1 MKKLILT
8 IGLFLLV
15 FAGLATDASAKDMS
29 RRFGIGVDSTISNYA
44 GDGRGLS
51 FIYVIN
57 KYFGMQVIFGMN
69 TTSVDLNKK
78 VGTGSNSKIEKYE
91 TTIIEWN
98 VSFRALIPIVLTSE
112 ANLTGVVGFTA
123 SGTSSDG
130 FKTYNESYLK
140 YNDGYQFSIDL
151 GVRPEWFV
159 TEHISIH
166 TQLGIGINII
176 TDDGSVPSTALSY
189 DKNDKDGN
197 GTAVY
202 SSDAKGVSVDFFKN
216 VDLLGMA
223 GMTFWF

>member
-1 MKKLILT
+1 MKKFILSL
-8 IGLFLLV
+8 GLFLLL
-15 FAGLATDASAKDMS
+15 FAGFAVDASAKDMS
-29 RRFGIGVDSTISNYA
+29 RRFGLGVDSTISSYA
-44 GDGRGLS
+44 TDGRGLS

-57 KYFGMQVIFGMN
+57 KYFGMQFIFGLN
-69 TTSVDLNKK
+69 TTTADVKRHLSGGEIKPYD
-78 VGTGSNSKIEKYE
+78 
-91 TTIIEWN
+91 TTIIDWN
-98 VSFRALIPIVLTSE
+98 VSFRALIPIILTAE

-123 SGTSSDG
+123 SGRSTDD
-130 FKTYNESYLK
+130 FKTTNEAYQQ

-176 TDDGSVPSTALSY
+176 TDDGSVPATALS
-189 DKNDKDGN
+189 KDDQQ
-197 GTAVY
+197 AYY
-202 SSDAKGVSVDFFKN
+202 STDAKGVSVDFFKN

>member
-15 FAGLATDASAKDMS
+15 FAGLAADASAKDMS
-29 RRFGIGVDSTISNYA
+29 RRFGLGVDSTISDYA

-51 FIYVIN
+51 FVYVIN

-69 TTSVDLNKK
+69 TTNVELKK
-78 VGTGSNSKIEKYE
+78 KIGKGASARIEPYE
-91 TTIIEWN
+91 TTIINWN
-98 VSFRALIPIVLTSE
+98 VSLRALIPIILTAE

-130 FKTYNESYLK
+130 FRTYEDAYLK

-159 TEHISIH
+159 TEHISLH

-176 TDDGSVPSTALSY
+176 TDDGSVPSTALY
-189 DKNDKDGN
+189 KDGED
-197 GTAVY
+197 GTAVS